1 MSYIV
6 NNIKDILELQKTLD
20 YQLSMKGGAK
30 NILNF
35 KAELQKHNSYIT
47 TLFYISSLIII
58 LIFIIALVKKS
69 DFKMTGGS
77 NIGYQI
83 GEIGES
89 AFNQFDR
96 LGDNISDLI
105 DDDKKDSITNGIATV
120 INGIST
126 GITIIPDMLWKAS
139 TQIRII
145 IYLIII
151 IIIILTYLFLNLL
164 LDKKLYLP
172 CSACDTG
179 TEYYNCMPGTGKN
192 SFSCKL
198 YQDILRKLKKMIES
212 FEYIGKV
219 IEELTNSINRT
230 INLICREIRKLLRI
244 KISLPGISMGTI
256 PDIEIPGIGTIPG
269 LGSIKTP
276 SLGNIPIGNIPS
288 VNFGVIFD
296 ALTSFLQPID
306 IPDSW
311 GFNLGQTLI
320 CVCEYCDKK
329 SDKCCKN
336 NNECCPEGLNCIYD
350 KNGKLK
356 CPEGLDCIYDKNG
369 KLRSSHG
376 SGFFK
381 VFWGTLRII
390 LQKEPFP
397 NLDWP
402 SFGGGSII
410 GKNNSNLSQNVSE
423 LDNSIRDK
431 KRDEEHKKRQKE
443 LNMKMVEKRKEF
455 TVAEINKVLKKIKD
469 NNNEIKNVETK
480 INKIINQTG
489 TDIPI
494 TSYDWNTHPW
504 WGITKKIDLIELL
517 KINISNYSYKN
528 TKHTF
533 TASTDSGNY
542 IDSYKQINIPIYRT
556 DIDNKSA
563 YELQIY
569 IPNKKRISERLV
581 SIFKQRYPFVN
592 EILEIFRYYGSDIMN
607 NLRYYINKGSINVQQ
622 VVDIVFIE
630 SGLLNLV
637 NKAIGKQ
644 PEFQNS
650 LNSIDNF
657 IGGNNK
663 NNILKIKGGLS
674 GITKFNIR
682 NIRNK
687 LRNKYINE
695 INKISTK
702 FLNKLWDEYPQLKD
716 YFNKL
721 VEFDSKIDY
730 LIEIIDYSYIRVVNP
745 ENYWIYAPGDTWEFN
760 NMNNKNKNTLV
771 DNLIIKQNNIKK
783 DTKRLLKIY
792 KTLNQEKSDIENE
805 NDKDA
810 IYAGLLE
817 ALMKVE
823 INPVK
828 WIASLFNLII
838 NNVNKLLQFGV
849 VNPIKSILQLIIRL
863 VNKIIDSIIAQLKKI
878 LNLIVM
884 PIKKVSKL
892 VTKIHINFYK
902 AFQVIFEIGP
912 INMIL
917 YYFYNKLK
925 NIFSSFIAIISAV
938 IVLVSFL
945 IVCPMLGAIFQF
957 FRIYNTSTNLIHS
970 FINDILIFFAQEY
983 IDKIT
988 IYKDKLM
995 TFITENLQK
1004 FITFIMNIT
1013 IGNPFENPQQLI
1025 YVIIAIVII
1034 VGIIIFGLSIGN
1046 YNNNFVNDFI
1056 SKNTNKMFNNIDKP
1070 NKLKKKD
1077 QENIDENK

>member
-6 NNIKDILELQKTLD
+6 NNIKDILELQKNLD

-47 TLFYISSLIII
+47 TLFYITSLIII
-58 LIFIIALVKKS
+58 LIFIIALFKKS

-89 AFNQFDR
+89 AFNQLDK
-96 LGDNISDLI
+96 LGDNISDII
-105 DDDKKDSITNGIATV
+105 DDNKKDMITNGIATV
-120 INGIST
+120 IKGIST
-126 GITIIPDMLWKAS
+126 GITILPELLWKGS
-139 TQIRII
+139 LVIRIKA
-145 IYLIII
+145 YIII
-151 IIIILTYLFLNLL
+151 IIVIILTYLFLNLL

-172 CSACDTG
+172 CAACDTG

-192 SFSCKL
+192 SFSCRL

-212 FEYIGKV
+212 FEYIGNV
-219 IEELTNSINRT
+219 VEQLTESINKT
-230 INLICREIRKLLRI
+230 INLICRTIRNLLRI

-256 PDIEIPGIGTIPG
+256 PSISIPGIGTIPG

-288 VNFGVIFD
+288 INFGVIFD

-311 GFNLGQTLI
+311 GFNLGQSLI
-320 CVCEYCDKK
+320 CVGDL
-329 SDKCCKN
+329 
-336 NNECCPEGLNCIYD
+336 EGM
-350 KNGKLK
+350 
-356 CPEGLDCIYDKNG
+356 DCIYHKNG

-410 GKNNSNLSQNVSE
+410 GNNNSNLSQNVNE

-431 KRDEEHKKRQKE
+431 KREEEHKKRQKE

-469 NNNEIKNVETK
+469 NNTEIKNVETK
-480 INKIINQTG
+480 INEIIFETG
-489 TDIPI
+489 FNNEIKFTQYNFIQ
-494 TSYDWNTHPW
+494 SG
-504 WGITKKIDLIELL
+504 WGLSKNNSLIESL
-517 KINISNYSYKN
+517 KINTSKYSYKTDKN
-528 TKHTF
+528 TF
-533 TASTDSGNY
+533 AARMSIELGGY
-542 IDSYKQINIPIYRT
+542 IDSYKQIDIPIYK
-556 DIDNKSA
+556 IGYNSSNSHIL
-563 YELQIY
+563 EIY
-569 IPNKKRISERLV
+569 IPNQNRISERLY
-581 SIFKQRYPFVN
+581 ILFKERYPFVN
-592 EILEIFRYYGSDIMN
+592 EILKIFKDYGSKIMDI
-607 NLRYYINKGSINVQQ
+607 LSQFINTGIVNKQQ
-622 VVDIVFIE
+622 VIDIVFIK
-630 SGLLNLV
+630 SRLLNLV
-637 NKAIGKQ
+637 NIAIGKQ
-644 PEFQNS
+644 PEFQSS

-657 IGGNNK
+657 IGGNKK
-663 NNILKIKGGLS
+663 NNIKNLKNEIKGGY
-674 GITKFNIR
+674 
-682 NIRNK
+682 NK
-687 LRNKYINE
+687 TEIINE
-695 INKISTK
+695 ISELSTN
-702 FLNKLWDEYPQLKD
+702 FSNKLWNDNPQLTD

-721 VEFDSKIDY
+721 IEFDLKIDY
-730 LIEIIDYSYIRVVNP
+730 LIEVQQHSYIRIKNP
-745 ENYWIYAPGDTWEFN
+745 SNKYLYSIDSKDRFTL
-760 NMNNKNKNTLV
+760 MNITAKNKIV
-771 DNLIIKQNNIKK
+771 DNLITQQNNIKK
-783 DTKRLLKIY
+783 DTERLLQIY
-792 KTLNQEKSDIENE
+792 KTLNQKKSDIENE

-863 VNKIIDSIIAQLKKI
+863 VNKIIDSVIVQLKKI
-878 LNLIVM
+878 LNLIVI
-884 PIKKVSKL
+884 PIKQVSKL

-970 FINDILIFFAQEY
+970 FINDILIFFAKEY

-988 IYKDKLM
+988 MYKDKLM
-995 TFITENLQK
+995 TFITEKLQK

-1013 IGNPFENPQQLI
+1013 IGNPFENPQKLI

-1034 VGIIIFGLSIGN
+1034 VGIIIFGLSMGN
-1046 YNNNFVNDFI
+1046 YNKNLVNDFI

-1077 QENIDENK
+1077 EEDTDKNK

>member
-47 TLFYISSLIII
+47 TLFYITSLIII
-58 LIFIIALVKKS
+58 LIFTTALFKKS

-89 AFNQFDR
+89 AFNQLDR
-96 LGDNISDLI
+96 LGDNISDII
-105 DDDKKDSITNGIATV
+105 DDDKKDIITDGIATV

-126 GITIIPDMLWKAS
+126 GVTILPKLLWKGS
-139 TQIRII
+139 LVIRIKV
-145 IYLIII
+145 YIII
-151 IIIILTYLFLNLL
+151 IIVIILTYLFLNLL

-172 CSACDTG
+172 CAACDTG
-179 TEYYNCMPGTGKN
+179 TEFYNCMPGTGKN
-192 SFSCKL
+192 SFSCRL

-219 IEELTNSINRT
+219 IEQLTESINKT
-230 INLICREIRKLLRI
+230 INLICRIITNLLRI

-256 PDIEIPGIGTIPG
+256 PNITIPGIGTIPG

-276 SLGNIPIGNIPS
+276 SLGNIPLNNIPS
-288 VNFGVIFD
+288 VDFGVIFD

-311 GFNLGQTLI
+311 GFNLGQSLI
-320 CVCEYCDKK
+320 CVGDL
-329 SDKCCKN
+329 
-336 NNECCPEGLNCIYD
+336 EGM
-350 KNGKLK
+350 
-356 CPEGLDCIYDKNG
+356 DCIYDKNG

-402 SFGGGSII
+402 TFGGGSII
-410 GKNNSNLSQNVSE
+410 GNNNSNLSQNVTE

-469 NNNEIKNVETK
+469 NNTEIKNVEAK
-480 INKIINQTG
+480 INKIIFETG
-489 TDIPI
+489 DII
-494 TSYDWNTHPW
+494 NFSKYDFIQAG
-504 WGITKKIDLIELL
+504 WGVSKNSNLIKLL
-517 KINISNYSYKN
+517 KIDTSKYSYK
-528 TKHTF
+528 
-533 TASTDSGNY
+533 TDKSSFAGVYSIELGGY
-542 IDSYKQINIPIYRT
+542 IDSYKQINIPIYK
-556 DIDNKSA
+556 IGNKNSNS
-563 YELQIY
+563 YMLEIY
-569 IPNKKRISERLV
+569 IANQKRISNRINILFKERYSYTKEILD
-581 SIFKQRYPFVN
+581 IFKKYGSKIMNIVSQYIDQGFVN
-592 EILEIFRYYGSDIMN
+592 KQEVI
-607 NLRYYINKGSINVQQ
+607 
-622 VVDIVFIE
+622 DIVFIK
-630 SGLLNLV
+630 SGLLNLA
-637 NKAIGKQ
+637 NIAIGKQ

-663 NNILKIKGGLS
+663 NNILKNDVINKINIKNLKNKIKGGF
-674 GITKFNIR
+674 IDFRDIIINQI
-682 NIRNK
+682 NK
-687 LRNKYINE
+687 LTTNF
-695 INKISTK
+695 S
-702 FLNKLWDEYPQLKD
+702 NKLWNDNPQLTD

-721 VEFDSKIDY
+721 ILFDSQIDY
-730 LIEIIDYSYIRVVNP
+730 LIRVQQHSYIRIKNP
-745 ENYWIYAPGDTWEFN
+745 SNKYLYSVDSEDKFTS
-760 NMNNKNKNTLV
+760 MNTTAKNTIV
-771 DNLIIKQNNIKK
+771 DNLITQQNNIKK
-783 DTKRLLKIY
+783 DTERLLQIY
-792 KTLNQEKSDIENE
+792 KTLNQKKSDIENE

-863 VNKIIDSIIAQLKKI
+863 VNKIIDSVIVQLKKI
-878 LNLIVM
+878 LNLIVI

-1056 SKNTNKMFNNIDKP
+1056 SKNTNKMFSNIDKP

-1077 QENIDENK
+1077 EEDIYENK